1 MGQALRLPAEAV
13 VFDSDGVLVESDT
26 SVERAWTA
34 WAVGLGLDPVGLL
47 PLVHGRPARETV
59 ASLVPASGLEAALA
73 EIDRLE
79 LEDAGMVTALPG
91 AADLLLQ
98 LPPERWA
105 VVTSATST
113 LAGARLAAA
122 GLTRPRIL
130 VTADD
135 IVRGKPD
142 PEGYATALKSL
153 GIEPAHAIVVEDT
166 ATGIAAAREAG
177 VVTVVGIGIR
187 ALRGEPTVVVRDLR
201 ALSWHGALVVSVEG
215 QIPSTSR

>member
-1 MGQALRLPAEAV
+1 MGPELRLPAEAI
-13 VFDSDGVLVESDT
+13 VFDSDGVLVESDA

-98 LPPERWA
+98 LPPDRWA
-105 VVTSATST
+105 VVTSATSA

-122 GLTRPRIL
+122 GLTRPPIL

-142 PEGYATALKSL
+142 PEGYATALARL
-153 GIEPAHAIVVEDT
+153 GVEPARAIVVEDT
-166 ATGIAAAREAG
+166 AAGIAAAHAAG

-187 ALRGEPTVVVRDLR
+187 ALLGKSTVVVRDLR
-201 ALSWHGALVVSVEG
+201 ALSWHGALHVSVEG
-215 QIPSTSR
+215 RIPSKTR